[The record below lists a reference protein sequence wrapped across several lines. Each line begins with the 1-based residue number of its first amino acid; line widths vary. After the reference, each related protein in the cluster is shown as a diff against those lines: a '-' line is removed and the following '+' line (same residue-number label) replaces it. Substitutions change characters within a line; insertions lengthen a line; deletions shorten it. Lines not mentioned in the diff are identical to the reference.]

1 MYVILTSKPGQFR
14 TDVTAGLVP
23 VEAYDYVFSGRVRA
37 QFVIA
42 ELAHAMKVTVVDE
55 VFPPVTNLVPS
66 KFLPSFESVD
76 AARSELNHLTQY
88 GSVRAALEKAPLPA
102 VA

>member
-14 TDVTAGLVP
+14 TDVTEGLVP

-42 ELAHAMKVTVVDE
+42 ELTRAMKVTVVDE
-55 VFPPVTNLVPS
+55 VFPPVVNRVPS
-66 KFLPSFESVD
+66 KFLPSFMSVD

-88 GSVRAALEKAPLPA
+88 GSVHAALEKAPLPEIA
-102 VA
+102 

>member
-14 TDVTAGLVP
+14 TETTRGLVP
-23 VEAYDYVFSGRVRA
+23 LEAYDYVFHGRIRA
-37 QFVIA
+37 RFVIA
-42 ELAHAMKVTVVDE
+42 ELTQPMKVTVVDE

-66 KFLPSFESVD
+66 KFLPSFETIE
-76 AARSELNHLTQY
+76 AARAELGHLTQY
-88 GSVRAALEKAPLPA
+88 GSVRAALEKAPLPE

>member
-14 TDVTAGLVP
+14 TDVTEGLVP
-23 VEAYDYVFSGRVRA
+23 VEAYDYVFHGRVRA

-42 ELAHAMKVTVVDE
+42 ELTRAMKVTVVDE
-55 VFPPVTNLVPS
+55 IYPPIVNRVPS
-66 KFLPSFESVD
+66 KFLPSFATAD
-76 AARSELNHLTQY
+76 AARAELSHLTHY

>member
-14 TDVTAGLVP
+14 TDVTEGLVP
-23 VEAYDYVFSGRVRA
+23 VEAYDYVFHGRVRA

-42 ELAHAMKVTVVDE
+42 ELTRAMKVVVVDE
-55 VFPPVTNLVPS
+55 VFPPIVNRVPS
-66 KFLPSFESVD
+66 KFLPSFETAD
-76 AARSELNHLTQY
+76 AARAELNHLTQY

-102 VA
+102 IA

>member
-14 TDVTAGLVP
+14 TDVTEGLVP
-23 VEAYDYVFSGRVRA
+23 VEAYDYVFHGRVRA

-42 ELAHAMKVTVVDE
+42 ELTRAMKVTVVDE
-55 VFPPVTNLVPS
+55 VYPPIVNRVPS
-66 KFLPSFESVD
+66 KFLPSFETAD
-76 AARSELNHLTQY
+76 AARAELNHLTHY
-88 GSVRAALEKAPLPA
+88 GSVRAALEKAPLPV

>member
-14 TDVTAGLVP
+14 TETTKGLVP
-23 VEAYDYVFSGRVRA
+23 VEAYDYVFHGRVRA
-37 QFVIA
+37 RFVIA
-42 ELAHAMKVTVVDE
+42 ELTQPMKVTVVDE

-66 KFLPSFESVD
+66 KFLPSFESVE
-76 AARSELNHLTQY
+76 AARAELDHLTAY
-88 GSVRAALEKAPLPA
+88 GSVRAALEKAPLPE

>member
-14 TDVTAGLVP
+14 TDVTEGLVP

-42 ELAHAMKVTVVDE
+42 ELKTPMKVTVVDE
-55 VFPPVTNLVPS
+55 VFPPVVNRVPS
-66 KFLPSFESVD
+66 KFLPSFESAE
-76 AARSELNHLTQY
+76 AARTELNHLTAY
-88 GSVRAALEKAPLPA
+88 GSVRAALEKTPLPE